1 MLSSRNSGHRNL
13 FRAAAFIFVLATVGV
28 NLRSW
33 FTAPFASLHIVSWV
47 LLLGSLG
54 LAVHGFMLLAV
65 IGQPQGRIDKTTVLV
80 TVGAYRYIRHPLYAS
95 LLLLA
100 WGAFLKQPSLPG
112 TVLAAA
118 ATASLIATARAEEVE
133 LSQKFGSAY
142 AEYRKSTKMFIPYVF

>member
-1 MLSSRNSGHRNL
+1 MIWRTAHIA
-13 FRAAAFIFVLATVGV
+13 RAFSFVFVLGTVGV
-28 NLRSW
+28 NLRPW
-33 FTAPFASLHIVSWV
+33 FRAPFAPLHILSWA

-54 LAVHGFMLLAV
+54 LAVHGFILLSV
-65 IGQPQGRIDKTTVLV
+65 IGRPQGRIDQTTVLV
-80 TVGAYRYIRHPLYAS
+80 TVGAYRYLRHPLYAS

-118 ATASLIATARAEEVE
+118 ATASLIATARAEEAE

>member
-1 MLSSRNSGHRNL
+1 MRCCPSSGRTHL
-13 FRAAAFIFVLATVGV
+13 FRASAFVFVLATIGV
-28 NLRSW
+28 NVRAWFHAPLSPVHLVSW
-33 FTAPFASLHIVSWV
+33 ILLLASLA
-47 LLLGSLG
+47 
-54 LAVHGFMLLAV
+54 LAVHGFLLLSV
-65 IGQPQGRIDKTTVLV
+65 IEKPQGRIDQTTVLV
-80 TVGAYRYIRHPLYAS
+80 TVGAYRYVRHPLYAS

>member
-1 MLSSRNSGHRNL
+1 MRCCPSSGRTHL
-13 FRAAAFIFVLATVGV
+13 FRASAFVFVLATVGV

>member
-1 MLSSRNSGHRNL
+1 MRCCPSNGRTHL
-13 FRAAAFIFVLATVGV
+13 FRASAFVFVLATIGV
-28 NLRSW
+28 NVRAWFHAPLSPVHLVSW
-33 FTAPFASLHIVSWV
+33 ILLLASLA
-47 LLLGSLG
+47 
-54 LAVHGFMLLAV
+54 LAVHGFLLLSV
-65 IGQPQGRIDKTTVLV
+65 IGKPRGRIDKTTVLV
-80 TVGAYRYIRHPLYAS
+80 TIGAYRYIRHPLYAS

-133 LSQKFGSAY
+133 LSQKFGTAY

>member
-1 MLSSRNSGHRNL
+1 MRWSATHVARGLAFGFIVSVVVLNL
-13 FRAAAFIFVLATVGV
+13 GSWFRAPLT
-28 NLRSW
+28 
-33 FTAPFASLHIVSWV
+33 PLH
-47 LLLGSLG
+47 LGSWALLVG
-54 LAVHGFMLLAV
+54 SLALALHGFMLLAV

-80 TVGAYRYIRHPLYAS
+80 TVGAYQYIRHPLYAS

-133 LSQKFGSAY
+133 LSQKFGTAY